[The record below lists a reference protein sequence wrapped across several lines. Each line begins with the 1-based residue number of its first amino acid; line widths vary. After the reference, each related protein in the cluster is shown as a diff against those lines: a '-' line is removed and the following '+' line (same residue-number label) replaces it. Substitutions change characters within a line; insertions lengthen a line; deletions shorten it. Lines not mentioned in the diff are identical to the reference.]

1 MEIKKAKVMSVIFI
15 QYVKG
20 DGTENN
26 PTRLVN
32 QYRDL
37 KGNLICELDDYEK
50 SEVDT
55 SPIRYNP
62 DGFTVHATVNWDD
75 TLQ

>member
-37 KGNLICELDDYEK
+37 KGNLICELDDYKK

-55 SPIRYNP
+55 SPIEIDP
-62 DGFTVHATVNWDD
+62 DSLIVQGIVNLGN
-75 TLQ
+75 TMK

>member
-1 MEIKKAKVMSVIFI
+1 MIEKLEKYIINRLDNNIELNNTDVEIIKI
-15 QYVKG
+15 
-20 DGTENN
+20 
-26 PTRLVN
+26 
-32 QYRDL
+32 
-37 KGNLICELDDYEK
+37 LIDNKK

-75 TLQ
+75 VKII